1 MILYNILYYI
11 NTIYAIEY
19 IILYL
24 YLIYKMKKAKEYILF
39 SNVWYLF
46 KIKKKLYFIPIF
58 STKRI

>member
-46 KIKKKLYFIPIF
+46 KIKKIIF
-58 STKRI
+58 YSNIFY

>member
-24 YLIYKMKKAKEYILF
+24 YLIYKMKNAKEYVLF

-46 KIKKKLYFIPIF
+46 KIKKIIF
-58 STKRI
+58 YSNIFY